1 MNKPII
7 SADSHVCEPP
17 HVFADRIDKKFLD
30 RAPRL
35 VHDEKRGDLIVVDG
49 SKRPIPLSLISAAGK
64 KPEELSS
71 RGAVLEN
78 LHRGGW
84 EPQARLKD
92 QDTDG
97 VSAEVIY
104 PSVGMEICGL
114 EDLDYK
120 KACMDAYNLWL
131 AEFCAAA
138 PDRLIGQGQTA
149 MRTPEEG
156 IEDVRKLKEM
166 GLKGVMLPGFPG
178 VEDYDSTIYDP
189 FWEAVVDM
197 EMPPS
202 FHILTSREDLRL
214 LNRGSKLGSFLNII
228 RGNQD
233 IMSML
238 VFGGVFM
245 RHPKLKIVC
254 VEADAGWAPHFMY
267 RMDHAY
273 KRHRH
278 WMREADLERLPSE
291 YFREHIYLTFQD
303 DYSAFQVKEHL
314 NMARIMWANDYPHS
328 DSTWPWSQDVIAEHM
343 AGLTGTEKEMVLHD
357 NVADLY
363 QLAI

>member
-17 HVFADRIDKKFLD
+17 GTFVDRIDKKFLD
-30 RAPRL
+30 RAPKL
-35 VHDEKRGDLIVVDG
+35 VHDEKRGDVFVVDG
-49 SKRPIPLSLISAAGK
+49 SERPIPLSLISAAGK
-64 KPEELSS
+64 TPEELSP
-71 RGAVLEN
+71 RGAVFEK

-92 QDTDG
+92 QEADG
-97 VSAEVIY
+97 VAAEVIY
-104 PSVGMEICGL
+104 PSVGMEICCL
-114 EDLDYK
+114 KDLDYK

-156 IEDVRKLKEM
+156 IEDLGKLKEM
-166 GLKGVMLPGFPG
+166 GLRGAMLPGIPG

-189 FWEAVVDM
+189 FWEAAIDM
-197 EMPPS
+197 GMPLS
-202 FHILTSREDLRL
+202 FHILTSGEDLKL
-214 LNRGSKLGSFLNII
+214 LNRGSRLGSFLNLI

-278 WMREADLERLPSE
+278 WMRGGDLEKLPSE

-303 DYSAFQVKEHL
+303 DYSAFQVKDFL
-314 NMARIMWANDYPHS
+314 NLSRIMWANDYPHS
-328 DSTWPWSQDVIAEHM
+328 DSTWPNSQEVIAEHM
-343 AGLTGTEKEMVLHD
+343 AGLSEKEKEMVLHD
-357 NVADLY
+357 NVAELY